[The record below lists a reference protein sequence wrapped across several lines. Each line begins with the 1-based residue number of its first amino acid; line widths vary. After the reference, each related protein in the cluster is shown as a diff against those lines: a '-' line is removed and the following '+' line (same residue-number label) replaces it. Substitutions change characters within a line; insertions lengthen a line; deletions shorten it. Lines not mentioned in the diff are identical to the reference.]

1 MVGDGAFQMTAQEV
15 SQMVRFRVH
24 ITLLLMNNKGYTI
37 EMEIHIGLY
46 NRVQNWDY
54 SRLVEAFSCQ
64 NGGAR
69 ALGLEARTS
78 EELSEDLERAVA
90 HTDRPTLIDC
100 SIHQDDC
107 SRELI
112 TGGHFVAAANSRVPK
127 KD

>member
-15 SQMVRFRVH
+15 SQMVRFRVP
-24 ITLLLMNNKGYTI
+24 IILLLINNRGYTI
-37 EMEIHIGLY
+37 EVEIHDGY

-64 NGGAR
+64 NGGGR

-78 EELSEDLERAVA
+78 EELSEGLERAVV
-90 HTDRPTLIDC
+90 HTDGPTLIDC

-112 TGGHFVAAANSRVPK
+112 TWGHFVAAANARVPK